1 MSKDINNAASKKKIL
16 LCTLSDDLNRFLANY
31 KDDFTFRE
39 IVDTEG
45 LVDAVRDYTPDIII
59 ITEAFLGK
67 KDANGISQLIK
78 GVRYYSNAR
87 IIFFTHRTYGDVV
100 LHNLIKYYQVYDI
113 YIGTNI
119 NSHEL
124 KNSLY
129 KGKRMREVAHLM
141 LPDDLQGDVDLS
153 ASGKKKIIEKI
164 VEVPVDRIVEVPV
177 EKIVEVP
184 VEKIVEVPVEKVVEV
199 PVDRIVEKV
208 VEVPVDRI
216 VEKVVEVPVEKV
228 VEVPVD
234 RIVEVPVEKVVEVP
248 VDRIVEKVV
257 EVPVDRIVEVPVEK
271 VVEVQVEK
279 IVKVPVDRIVEVP
292 IGKTD
297 AEMQQRRARTVAFLS
312 GSDNV
317 GKSFLSANI
326 AHSISSGQKVAILN
340 LDKYGEGAYYFS
352 GMISPKS
359 TKTENNID
367 VSRISQNLTYYTF
380 NKLYSVVDFYDFHN
394 NQIESDNDL
403 IIYDVGADNGLDIIK
418 ACSSVSNNIMFVCNM
433 DIISHYGL
441 KRLFAQIEDN
451 NIKIDRK
458 ISLIINEYYDLHSI
472 SEEKIIDFITK
483 DTDITFKK
491 VYKIGSYRQDSLEY
505 LYKGI
510 PLTTYNNDLKSKLE
524 LISKYLL
531 YDTAFNFLD
540 GISNQTMDFNDIAV
554 GANRMGG
561 NQGVGTN
568 TGLSS
573 SRFIN
578 KIRKNNKEA

>member
-184 VEKIVEVPVEKVVEV
+184 VEK
-199 PVDRIVEKV
+199 
-208 VEVPVDRI
+208 
-216 VEKVVEVPVEKV
+216 
-228 VEVPVD
+228 
-234 RIVEVPVEKVVEVP
+234 IVEVPVEKVVEVP